1 MVRFFMKYTKKTKN
15 VKYDDPL
22 QAYVTKA
29 RRIQDYSPEIKLV
42 SEYFITEQ
50 TKHFNRG
57 KSVEITLKYI
67 SDPILQYMQFKQ
79 FRSMKKS

>member
-1 MVRFFMKYTKKTKN
+1 MMTLYKH
-15 VKYDDPL
+15 
-22 QAYVTKA
+22 VTKA
-29 RRIQDYSPEIKLV
+29 RIQEYSPEIKLV

-57 KSVEITLKYI
+57 KSVEIILKYT